1 MKVTTWIVAAF
12 AVGGLA
18 FRQDPATDLEIMV
31 TEGTNIAAAASPDR
45 RSIAMDLQGGLWVLP
60 IAGGEAKRITP
71 ETFEAR
77 QPTWSPDSQSIAFQ
91 GYDDNAWHIYTIRVD
106 GSRLTAVTSGP
117 FDACADPNGREADR
131 RTGADETKAK
141 PTGGRRS
148 RESTNQGGR
157 APEGRA

>member
-12 AVGGLA
+12 AVGGFA
-18 FRQDPATDLEIMV
+18 FRQDPATDLEITV

-91 GYDDNAWHIYTIRVD
+91 GYDDNAWHIYAIRVD
-106 GSRLTAVTSGP
+106 VGDFRRPRAAIPEHDDARAIPLRNDALELAIVDRMILDVHREPLRLWI
-117 FDACADPNGREADR
+117 
-131 RTGADETKAK
+131 
-141 PTGGRRS
+141 
-148 RESTNQGGR
+148 
-157 APEGRA
+157 EGWSFGHSP